1 MPAIDHFSYG
11 FVTPAASYSMSSI
24 GCLLGLLL
32 AARAR
37 GTEEGSPL
45 LWLGG
50 AALSIGGTGIWVM
63 HFIAMMGFDVRGTS
77 IRYDVP
83 LTVASALLAVVVVG
97 AGLFLVSRRE
107 HSTGALLGG
116 GLLTGLGVAGMHYL
130 GMAAMNM
137 SAHVSY
143 DPLLVGLSLLIAVV
157 AATVALWFSLRVRG
171 ALATTGAAL
180 LMGLAVNG
188 MHYTG
193 MFAMDVGVHAT
204 VSPTSGAQG
213 MDFML
218 PLLVGISLLTLGLLL
233 AIFLSPSEQEMRED
247 AELRSQLRRNRA
259 GDDRA
264 DDGRHPAGPMEPHA
278 QPNRRREPS
287 LFDDHGPGH

>member
-1 MPAIDHFSYG
+1 MPAIDHFAYG
-11 FVTPAASYSMSSI
+11 FVTPAASYIMSSI

-32 AARAR
+32 TARAR
-37 GTEEGSPL
+37 GAEDGSRA

-63 HFIAMMGFDVRGTS
+63 HFIAMMGFDVQGTP

-97 AGLFLVSRRE
+97 AGLLLVSRRE
-107 HSTGALLGG
+107 DSTGALLGG

-130 GMAAMNM
+130 GMAAVSM

-157 AATVALWFSLRVRG
+157 AATVALWFSVRVRG

-193 MFAMDVGVHAT
+193 MFAIGVGTHDDAA
-204 VSPTSGAQG
+204 PASGAQG

-233 AIFLSPSEQEMRED
+233 AIFLSPSEQELRED
-247 AELRSQLRRNRA
+247 AELQSQLRRDRA
-259 GDDRA
+259 GDD
-264 DDGRHPAGPMEPHA
+264 RHPAGPMEPHA

-287 LFDDHGPGH
+287 LFDDHGPGR

>member
-1 MPAIDHFSYG
+1 MPTIDHFAYG
-11 FVTPAASYSMSSI
+11 LVTPAASYLMSSI
-24 GCLLGLLL
+24 GSLLGLLL
-32 AARAR
+32 TARAR
-37 GTEEGSPL
+37 GAEGGSRT

-63 HFIAMMGFDVRGTS
+63 HFIAMMGFGVSGTS
-77 IRYDVP
+77 IRYNVP
-83 LTVASALLAVVVVG
+83 LTVASALLAIAVVG

-107 HSTGALLGG
+107 NNTGALVGG

-137 SAHVSY
+137 TAHVSY

-157 AATVALWFSLRVRG
+157 AATVALWFSTRVRG

-193 MFAMDVGVHAT
+193 MFAIEVGAHDA
-204 VSPTSGAQG
+204 SAPTGGAQG

-247 AELRSQLRRNRA
+247 AHLLSQLQRNRA
-259 GDDRA
+259 GEA
-264 DDGRHPAGPMEPHA
+264 PQPAGPMEAHA
-278 QPNRRREPS
+278 QPVRRREPS
-287 LFDDHGPGH
+287 LFDDHDRGH

>member
-1 MPAIDHFSYG
+1 MSPIDHFAYG
-11 FVTPAASYSMSSI
+11 LVTPVASYIMSST
-24 GCLLGLLL
+24 GSLLGLLF

-37 GTEEGSPL
+37 GAEGSSRA

-63 HFIAMMGFDVRGTS
+63 HFIAMMGFDVMGTS

-83 LTVASALLAVVVVG
+83 LTVASALLAIVVVG
-97 AGLFLVSRRE
+97 AGLFLVSHRE
-107 HSTGALLGG
+107 NSTGALLGG

-143 DPLLVGLSLLIAVV
+143 DPLLVGLSLIIAVV
-157 AATVALWFSLRVRG
+157 AATVALWFSVRVRG

-180 LMGLAVNG
+180 LMGFAVNG

-193 MFAMDVGVHAT
+193 MFAIGVELHGTPA
-204 VSPTSGAQG
+204 PTSGAQG

-218 PLLVGISLLTLGLLL
+218 PLLVGISMLSLGLLL
-233 AIFLSPSEQEMRED
+233 AIFLSPSEEEMRED
-247 AELRSQLRRNRA
+247 ARLLSQLRR
-259 GDDRA
+259 DRPSENP
-264 DDGRHPAGPMEPHA
+264 RPAGSMEPHA
-278 QPNRRREPS
+278 RPARRHEPS
-287 LFDDHGPGH
+287 LFDDHNSGH

>member
-1 MPAIDHFSYG
+1 MPAIDHFAYG
-11 FVTPAASYSMSSI
+11 FVTPAASYIMSSI

-37 GTEEGSPL
+37 GAEGGSRAR
-45 LWLGG
+45 WLGG

-63 HFIAMMGFDVRGTS
+63 HFIAMMGFDVQGTS

-107 HSTGALLGG
+107 NSTGALVGG

-137 SAHVSY
+137 SAPVSY

-193 MFAMDVGVHAT
+193 MFAVGVGAHADAA
-204 VSPTSGAQG
+204 PASGAQG

-233 AIFLSPSEQEMRED
+233 AIFLSPSEQELRED
-247 AELRSQLRRNRA
+247 AELRSQLRRDRA
-259 GDDRA
+259 GDD
-264 DDGRHPAGPMEPHA
+264 RHPAGPMEPHA
-278 QPNRRREPS
+278 RPNRRREPS